1 MTRQEKEMY
10 VDNLVEQLN
19 TSSHIYLTNIAGLD
33 AEKTA
38 DLRGECFKSDIKLQ
52 VVKNT
57 LLKRAFDK
65 SEKDFGDIDQVLVE
79 NTSILF
85 SETANEPAKLI
96 KKLGK
101 KFDGTPALKAAY
113 VEEEVYVG
121 ADKLELLV
129 NIKSKNELIAEV
141 IGLLQSPLKT
151 VVSQLNSGKDKLSG
165 IVKTLSEKSE

>member
-19 TSSHIYLTNIAGLD
+19 TSSNIYLANIAGLD
-33 AEKTA
+33 AEKSA
-38 DLRGECFKSDIKLQ
+38 ALRGECFKSEIKLQ

-85 SETANEPAKLI
+85 AETANGPAKLI

-101 KFDGTPALKAAY
+101 QYDGVPSLKAAY

-129 NIKSKNELIAEV
+129 NIKSKNELIADV
-141 IGLLQSPLKT
+141 VGLLQSPLKT